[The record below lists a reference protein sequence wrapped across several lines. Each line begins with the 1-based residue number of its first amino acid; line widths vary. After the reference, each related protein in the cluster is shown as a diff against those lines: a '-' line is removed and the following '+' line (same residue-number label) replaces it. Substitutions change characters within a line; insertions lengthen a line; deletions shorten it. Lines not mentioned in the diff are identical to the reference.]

1 MANKSIPELIAEYK
15 ALLDSGAITEEE
27 FQMKK
32 QQLLSSDD
40 TTADSGNSGGAL
52 SEGSLSA
59 RTTGI
64 VAYLTWI
71 GFIIALL
78 LGDRKKAMFH
88 INQALI
94 VNLFALLSAIPFLG
108 WIWSIFMIV
117 CWIMGIVY
125 ACREQEKEV
134 PLIGKLHLLN

>member
-15 ALLDSGAITEEE
+15 SLLDSGVITQEE
-27 FQMKK
+27 FETKK
-32 QQLLSSDD
+32 QQLLSSSDVG
-40 TTADSGNSGGAL
+40 GNSGAL
-52 SEGSLSA
+52 SEGMLSA

-71 GFIIALL
+71 GFIIALII
-78 LGDRKKAMFH
+78 GDRKNAMFH

-94 VNLFALLSAIPFLG
+94 VNLFALLAAVPFVG
-108 WIWSIFMIV
+108 WIWSLFMLV
-117 CWIMGIVY
+117 CWIMGLVY

-134 PLIGKLHLLN
+134 PLIGRLHLLK

>member
-15 ALLDSGAITEEE
+15 SLLDSGVITQEE
-27 FQMKK
+27 FEAKK
-32 QQLLSSDD
+32 QQLLGSND
-40 TTADSGNSGGAL
+40 TASGGVL
-52 SEGSLSA
+52 SESSLSK

-78 LGDRKKAMFH
+78 IGDRKGAMFH

-94 VNLFALLSAIPFLG
+94 INLFALLSAIPFVG
-108 WIWSIFMIV
+108 WLWSLFILV

-134 PLIGKLHLLN
+134 PLIGRLHLLN

>member
-15 ALLDSGAITEEE
+15 SLLDSGVITQEE
-27 FQMKK
+27 FEAKK
-32 QQLLSSDD
+32 QQLLSSSD
-40 TTADSGNSGGAL
+40 TGSSSGAL
-52 SEGSLSA
+52 SENMLSA

-71 GFIIALL
+71 GFIIALII
-78 LGDRKKAMFH
+78 GDRKNAMFH

-94 VNLFALLSAIPFLG
+94 VNLFALLSAVPFVG
-108 WIWSIFMIV
+108 WIWSLFMLV
-117 CWIMGIVY
+117 CWIMGLVY

-134 PLIGKLHLLN
+134 PLIGRLHLLK

>member
-15 ALLDSGAITEEE
+15 SLLDSGVITQEE
-27 FQMKK
+27 FEAKK
-32 QQLLSSDD
+32 QQLLSSSDV
-40 TTADSGNSGGAL
+40 SGNSGAL
-52 SEGSLSA
+52 SENMLSA

-71 GFIIALL
+71 GFIIALII
-78 LGDRKKAMFH
+78 GDRKNAMFH

-94 VNLFALLSAIPFLG
+94 VNLFALLGAVPFVG
-108 WIWSIFMIV
+108 WIWSVFMLV
-117 CWIMGIVY
+117 CWIMGLVY

-134 PLIGKLHLLN
+134 PLIGRLHLLK

>member
-15 ALLDSGAITEEE
+15 SLLDSGVITQEE
-27 FQMKK
+27 FEAKK
-32 QQLLSSDD
+32 QQLLSSSD
-40 TTADSGNSGGAL
+40 TGSSGGAL
-52 SEGSLSA
+52 SENMLSA

-71 GFIIALL
+71 GFIIALII
-78 LGDRKKAMFH
+78 GDRKNAMFH

-94 VNLFALLSAIPFLG
+94 VNLFSLLSAVPFVG
-108 WIWSIFMIV
+108 WIWSLFMLV
-117 CWIMGIVY
+117 CWIMGLVY

-134 PLIGKLHLLN
+134 PLIGRLHLLK

>member
-1 MANKSIPELIAEYK
+1 MDSIPELLKQYK
-15 ALLDSGAITEEE
+15 ELLDSGVITEEE
-27 FQMKK
+27 FQRKK
-32 QQLLSSDD
+32 QQLLSQHDVEQSSAISSDV
-40 TTADSGNSGGAL
+40 GVL
-52 SEGSLSA
+52 SP

-64 VAYLTWI
+64 VAYLSWI

-94 VNLFALLSAIPFLG
+94 INLFAMLSVIPLLG
-108 WIWSIFMIV
+108 WLWSIFMIV

-134 PLIGKLHLLN
+134 PIIGRIHLLNG

>member
-15 ALLDSGAITEEE
+15 SLLDSGVITQEE
-27 FQMKK
+27 FEAKK
-32 QQLLSSDD
+32 QQLLSSSD
-40 TTADSGNSGGAL
+40 TGSSGGAL
-52 SEGSLSA
+52 SENMLSA

-71 GFIIALL
+71 GFIIALII
-78 LGDRKKAMFH
+78 GDRKNAMFH

-94 VNLFALLSAIPFLG
+94 VNLFALLSAVPFVG
-108 WIWSIFMIV
+108 WIWSLCMLV
-117 CWIMGIVY
+117 CWIMGLVY

-134 PLIGKLHLLN
+134 PLIGRLHLLK

>member
-1 MANKSIPELIAEYK
+1 MANKSIPELITEYK
-15 ALLDSGAITEEE
+15 ALLDSGVITQEE
-27 FQMKK
+27 FEAKK
-32 QQLLSSDD
+32 QQLLGSND
-40 TTADSGNSGGAL
+40 TASGGVL
-52 SEGSLSA
+52 SESSLSK

-78 LGDRKKAMFH
+78 IGDRKGAMFH

-94 VNLFALLSAIPFLG
+94 INLFALLSAIPFVG
-108 WIWSIFMIV
+108 WLWSLFILV

-134 PLIGKLHLLN
+134 PLIGRLHLLN

>member
-15 ALLDSGAITEEE
+15 SLLDSGVITQEE
-27 FQMKK
+27 FEAKK
-32 QQLLSSDD
+32 QQLLSSSD
-40 TTADSGNSGGAL
+40 TGNSGGAL
-52 SEGSLSA
+52 SENMLSA

-71 GFIIALL
+71 GFIIALII
-78 LGDRKKAMFH
+78 GDRKNAMFH

-94 VNLFALLSAIPFLG
+94 VNLFALLSAVPFVG
-108 WIWSIFMIV
+108 WIWSLFMLV
-117 CWIMGIVY
+117 CWIMGLVY

-134 PLIGKLHLLN
+134 PLIGRVHLLK

>member
-15 ALLDSGAITEEE
+15 SLLDSGVITQEE
-27 FQMKK
+27 FEAKK
-32 QQLLSSDD
+32 QQLLSSSD
-40 TTADSGNSGGAL
+40 TGSSGAL
-52 SEGSLSA
+52 SENMLSA

-71 GFIIALL
+71 GFIIALII
-78 LGDRKKAMFH
+78 GDRKNAMFH

-94 VNLFALLSAIPFLG
+94 VNLFALLSAVPFVG
-108 WIWSIFMIV
+108 WIWSLFMLV
-117 CWIMGIVY
+117 CWIMGLVY

-134 PLIGKLHLLN
+134 PLIGRLHLLK

>member
-15 ALLDSGAITEEE
+15 SLLDSGVITQEE
-27 FQMKK
+27 FEAKK
-32 QQLLSSDD
+32 QQLLSSSD
-40 TTADSGNSGGAL
+40 TPSSGGAL
-52 SEGSLSA
+52 SENMLSA

-71 GFIIALL
+71 GFIIALII
-78 LGDRKKAMFH
+78 GDRKNAMFH

-94 VNLFALLSAIPFLG
+94 VNLFALLSAVPFVG
-108 WIWSIFMIV
+108 WIWSLFMLV
-117 CWIMGIVY
+117 CWIMGLVY

-134 PLIGKLHLLN
+134 PLIGRLHLLK

>member
-15 ALLDSGAITEEE
+15 SLLDSGVITQEE
-27 FQMKK
+27 FEAKK
-32 QQLLSSDD
+32 QQLLSSSD
-40 TTADSGNSGGAL
+40 TAASGGGL
-52 SEGSLSA
+52 SESSLSK

-78 LGDRKKAMFH
+78 IGDRKGAMFH

-94 VNLFALLSAIPFLG
+94 INLFALLGAVPFVG
-108 WIWSIFMIV
+108 WLWSLFILV

-134 PLIGKLHLLN
+134 PLIGRLHLLN

>member
-15 ALLDSGAITEEE
+15 SLLDSGVITQEE
-27 FQMKK
+27 FEAKK
-32 QQLLSSDD
+32 QQLLSGSD
-40 TTADSGNSGGAL
+40 TGSSGAL
-52 SEGSLSA
+52 SENMLSA

-71 GFIIALL
+71 GFIIALII
-78 LGDRKKAMFH
+78 GDRKNAMFH

-94 VNLFALLSAIPFLG
+94 VNLFALLGAVPFVG
-108 WIWSIFMIV
+108 WIWSLFMLV
-117 CWIMGIVY
+117 CWIMGLVY

-134 PLIGKLHLLN
+134 PLIGRLHLLK

>member
-1 MANKSIPELIAEYK
+1 MDNIPALLKQYK
-15 ALLDSGAITEEE
+15 ELLDSGVITEEE
-27 FQMKK
+27 FQQKK
-32 QQLLSSDD
+32 KELLSR
-40 TTADSGNSGGAL
+40 
-52 SEGSLSA
+52 SEGSQSSFGSDVGMLSP

-64 VAYLTWI
+64 VAYLSWI
-71 GFIIALL
+71 GFLIALL

-94 VNLFALLSAIPFLG
+94 INLFAMLSIIPLLG
-108 WIWSIFMIV
+108 WVWSIFMIV

-134 PLIGKLHLLN
+134 PIIGRIHLLNG

>member
-15 ALLDSGAITEEE
+15 SLLDSGVITQEE
-27 FQMKK
+27 FEAKK
-32 QQLLSSDD
+32 QQLLSSSDVG
-40 TTADSGNSGGAL
+40 GNSGAL
-52 SEGSLSA
+52 SENMLSA

-71 GFIIALL
+71 GFIIALII
-78 LGDRKKAMFH
+78 GDRKNAMFH

-94 VNLFALLSAIPFLG
+94 VNLFALLGAVPFVG
-108 WIWSIFMIV
+108 WIWSVFMLV
-117 CWIMGIVY
+117 CWIMGLVY

-134 PLIGKLHLLN
+134 PLIGRLHLLR

>member
-15 ALLDSGAITEEE
+15 SLLDSGVITQEE
-27 FQMKK
+27 FEAKK
-32 QQLLSSDD
+32 QQLLSSTD
-40 TTADSGNSGGAL
+40 TAGSGGVL
-52 SEGSLSA
+52 SESTLSK

-71 GFIIALL
+71 GFIIALII
-78 LGDRKKAMFH
+78 GDRKGAMFH

-94 VNLFALLSAIPFLG
+94 INLFALLGAVPFVG
-108 WIWSIFMIV
+108 WIWSLFVLV
-117 CWIMGIVY
+117 CWIMGLVY

-134 PLIGKLHLLN
+134 PLIGRLHLLN

>member
-15 ALLDSGAITEEE
+15 SLLDSGVITQEE
-27 FQMKK
+27 FEAKK
-32 QQLLSSDD
+32 QQLLSSSDRG
-40 TTADSGNSGGAL
+40 SSGGAL
-52 SEGSLSA
+52 SENMLSA

-71 GFIIALL
+71 GFIIALII
-78 LGDRKKAMFH
+78 GDRKNAMFH

-94 VNLFALLSAIPFLG
+94 VNLFALLSAVPFVG
-108 WIWSIFMIV
+108 WIWSLFMLV
-117 CWIMGIVY
+117 CWIMGLVY

-134 PLIGKLHLLN
+134 PLIGRLHLLK

>member
-1 MANKSIPELIAEYK
+1 MENKSIPELLAEYK
-15 ALLDSGAITEEE
+15 ALLDSGVITEEE
-27 FQMKK
+27 FQQKK
-32 QQLLSSDD
+32 QQLLSQQDIK
-40 TTADSGNSGGAL
+40 SGSTL
-52 SEGSLSA
+52 SEGMLSA

-71 GFIIALL
+71 GFIIALII
-78 LGDRKKAMFH
+78 GDRKNAMFH

-94 VNLFALLSAIPFLG
+94 INLFALLAAVPLVG
-108 WIWSIFMIV
+108 WLWSIFMLV
-117 CWIMGIVY
+117 CWIMGLVY

>member
-1 MANKSIPELIAEYK
+1 MENKNIPELLKQYK
-15 ALLDSGAITEEE
+15 ELLDSGVITAEE
-27 FQMKK
+27 FEQKK
-32 QQLLSSDD
+32 AQLLSSDD
-40 TTADSGNSGGAL
+40 IKSSNSGVL
-52 SEGSLSA
+52 SEASMNA

-78 LGDRKKAMFH
+78 IGDRKKAMFH

-94 VNLFALLSAIPFLG
+94 VNLFALLGCIPFVG
-108 WIWSIFMIV
+108 WICSIFMLV
-117 CWIMGIVY
+117 CWIMGLVY

-134 PLIGKLHLLN
+134 PLIGKLHLLK

>member
-15 ALLDSGAITEEE
+15 SLLDSGVITQEE
-27 FQMKK
+27 FEAKK
-32 QQLLSSDD
+32 QQLLSSSD
-40 TTADSGNSGGAL
+40 TGSSGGAL
-52 SEGSLSA
+52 SENMLSA

-71 GFIIALL
+71 GFIIALII
-78 LGDRKKAMFH
+78 GDRKNAMFH

-94 VNLFALLSAIPFLG
+94 VNLFALLSAVPFVG
-108 WIWSIFMIV
+108 WIWSLFMLV
-117 CWIMGIVY
+117 CWIMGLVY

-134 PLIGKLHLLN
+134 PLIGRLDLLN

>member
-15 ALLDSGAITEEE
+15 SLLDSGVITQEE
-27 FQMKK
+27 FEAKK
-32 QQLLSSDD
+32 QQLLSSSD
-40 TTADSGNSGGAL
+40 TGSSGGAL
-52 SEGSLSA
+52 SENMLSA

-71 GFIIALL
+71 GFIIALII
-78 LGDRKKAMFH
+78 GDRKKAMFH

-94 VNLFALLSAIPFLG
+94 VNLFALLSAVPFVG
-108 WIWSIFMIV
+108 WIWSLFMLV
-117 CWIMGIVY
+117 CWIMGLVY

-134 PLIGKLHLLN
+134 PLIGRLHLLK

>member
-15 ALLDSGAITEEE
+15 SLLDSGVITQEE
-27 FQMKK
+27 FEAKK
-32 QQLLSSDD
+32 QQLLSSSDVG
-40 TTADSGNSGGAL
+40 GNSGAL
-52 SEGSLSA
+52 SENMLSA

-71 GFIIALL
+71 GFIIALII
-78 LGDRKKAMFH
+78 GDRKNAMFH

-94 VNLFALLSAIPFLG
+94 VNLFALLGAVPFVG
-108 WIWSIFMIV
+108 WIWSVFMLV
-117 CWIMGIVY
+117 CWIMGLVY

-134 PLIGKLHLLN
+134 PLIGRLHLLK

>member
-15 ALLDSGAITEEE
+15 SLLDSGVITQEE
-27 FQMKK
+27 FEVKK
-32 QQLLSSDD
+32 QQLLSSSDV
-40 TTADSGNSGGAL
+40 SGNSGAL
-52 SEGSLSA
+52 SENMLSA

-71 GFIIALL
+71 GFIIALII
-78 LGDRKKAMFH
+78 GDRKNAMFH

-94 VNLFALLSAIPFLG
+94 VNLFALLGAVPFVG
-108 WIWSIFMIV
+108 WIWSVFMLV
-117 CWIMGIVY
+117 CWIMGLVY

-134 PLIGKLHLLN
+134 PLIGRLHLLK

>member
-15 ALLDSGAITEEE
+15 SLLDSGVITQEE
-27 FQMKK
+27 FEAKK
-32 QQLLSSDD
+32 QQLLSSSDV
-40 TTADSGNSGGAL
+40 SGNSGAL
-52 SEGSLSA
+52 SEGTLSA

-71 GFIIALL
+71 GFIIALII
-78 LGDRKKAMFH
+78 GDRKNAMFH

-94 VNLFALLSAIPFLG
+94 VNLFALLGAVPFVG
-108 WIWSIFMIV
+108 WIWSLFMLV
-117 CWIMGIVY
+117 CWIMGLVY

-134 PLIGKLHLLN
+134 PLIGRLHLLK

>member
-15 ALLDSGAITEEE
+15 SLLDSGVITQEE
-27 FQMKK
+27 FEAKK
-32 QQLLSSDD
+32 QQLLSSSD
-40 TTADSGNSGGAL
+40 TGSSGGAL
-52 SEGSLSA
+52 SENMLSA

-78 LGDRKKAMFH
+78 IGDRKNAMFH

-94 VNLFALLSAIPFLG
+94 VNLFALLSAVPFVG
-108 WIWSIFMIV
+108 WIWSLFMLV
-117 CWIMGIVY
+117 CWIMGLVY
-125 ACREQEKEV
+125 ASREQEKEV
-134 PLIGKLHLLN
+134 PLIGGLHLLK

>member
-15 ALLDSGAITEEE
+15 SLLDSGVITQEE
-27 FQMKK
+27 FEAKK
-32 QQLLSSDD
+32 QQLLSSSD
-40 TTADSGNSGGAL
+40 TGSSGGAL
-52 SEGSLSA
+52 SENMLSA

-78 LGDRKKAMFH
+78 IGDRKNAMFH

-94 VNLFALLSAIPFLG
+94 VNLFALLSAVPFVG
-108 WIWSIFMIV
+108 WIWSLFMLV
-117 CWIMGIVY
+117 CWIMGLVY

-134 PLIGKLHLLN
+134 PLIGRLHLLK

>member
-15 ALLDSGAITEEE
+15 SLLDSGVITQEDFEA
-27 FQMKK
+27 KK
-32 QQLLSSDD
+32 QRLLSSSD
-40 TTADSGNSGGAL
+40 TGSSGGAL
-52 SEGSLSA
+52 SENMLSA

-71 GFIIALL
+71 GFIIALII
-78 LGDRKKAMFH
+78 GDRKNAMFH

-94 VNLFALLSAIPFLG
+94 VNLFALLSAVPFVG
-108 WIWSIFMIV
+108 WIWSLFMLV
-117 CWIMGIVY
+117 CWIMGLVY

-134 PLIGKLHLLN
+134 PLIGRLHLLK